1 MRVYTRPKKHEGDE
15 RMKRI
20 TAWFLCLVTALF
32 CLYAAFADGYTLKL
46 SPTSIRLAPGESRS
60 LAWSVE
66 PKNLVTH
73 TLTFTSDNPYVASVD
88 DKGKITGKA
97 AGSTRV
103 RATLETGTSR
113 SVTVTVTGQP
123 VTRLTITNPEVQ
135 LEVGETAVLEYTI
148 NESADDKRVKWSSD
162 DTSVATVDKNGKVTA
177 VGGGVATVTL
187 LAVNGMTATAIIYVP
202 SEVKRI
208 QIDPA
213 EAYLGIGASMELD
226 AYVFPGNARNRELI
240 WESRDE
246 SIARVDQNGVV
257 TGVSEGDCYIRAMCA
272 NGVYATT
279 LLHVSLLPMS
289 LSLSPAVVVLTRDDK
304 TRTLTVGA
312 IPAGAEN
319 APLTWSSS
327 DEAVVSVAG
336 GVLTAKGYGQAQ
348 VSAEAVNGVRAEV
361 TVYVSEP
368 PTSVRFES
376 SAYTLPQD
384 GDSIRLVPVFSPEGS
399 ITRDYTFS
407 VDDESVAIVDKDG
420 NLTPL
425 SYGVCRV
432 TLTTAGG
439 LSCQADVRVYENVKS
454 LRAAESNVVMKQYE
468 FRPVTLYS
476 ETGKPY
482 LSEPTAFVDDENV
495 CVYAN
500 GQLYAKNPGKARVT
514 FSNPGTTV
522 TCQVNVTVL
531 ESDAV
536 FTRCVALTFDNGPD
550 KYTSDILDVLSAY
563 GVKATFFVLGTSIE
577 AHPEQMALLGAS
589 PHELGNHTYDN
600 SSIASGSVAE
610 TASGLQK
617 TDQLCQAAAGRTP
630 TVLRAPDALLPA
642 GLFSSFLDT
651 RRFIGRGFDMNDT
664 DGTLSFEQLYEGALA
679 CTYNTSV
686 LTFHDCGPNTAEAL
700 KLLVPELLKRGYR
713 FLTVSE
719 LIEYTGNEEM
729 VFSTKP

>member
-1 MRVYTRPKKHEGDE
+1 
-15 RMKRI
+15 MKRF
-20 TAWFLCLVTALF
+20 TAWFLCLLTALM
-32 CLYAAFADGYTLKL
+32 CLTASADGYTLKL
-46 SPTSIRLAPGESRS
+46 SPTTLKLAPGESRT

-73 TLTFTSDNPYVASVD
+73 TVTFTSDNEYVASVD
-88 DKGKITGKA
+88 AKGKITGKA
-97 AGSTRV
+97 AGTTRI
-103 RATLETGTSR
+103 RATLETGTAR

-135 LEVGETAVLEYTI
+135 LEVGESAVLEYTI

-187 LAVNGMTATAIIYVP
+187 LAVNGMTATALIYVP

-208 QIDPA
+208 QLDPA
-213 EAYLGIGASMELD
+213 EAYLGIGASMEID
-226 AYVFPGNARNRELI
+226 AYVFPGNARNRELT

-257 TGVSEGDCYIRAMCA
+257 TGVNAGDCYIRAMSV
-272 NGVYATT
+272 NGVYAMT
-279 LLHVSLLPMS
+279 LVHVSLLPMS
-289 LSLSPAVVVLTRDDK
+289 LSLSPSVVILTKED
-304 TRTLTVGA
+304 RTQALTVGA
-312 IPAGAEN
+312 IPTGSEN
-319 APLTWSSS
+319 APLTWTSS
-327 DEAVVSVAG
+327 DPEVVSVENGLLSAR
-336 GVLTAKGYGQAQ
+336 GYGQAT

-368 PTSVRFES
+368 PTAVRFES

-384 GDSIRLVPVFSPEGS
+384 GDSIRLTPVFSPEGS

-407 VDDESVAIVDKDG
+407 VDDESVATVDRDG

-425 SYGVCRV
+425 AYGICRV
-432 TLTTAGG
+432 TLTTSGG
-439 LSCQADVRVYENVKS
+439 LSCSADVRVYENVKS
-454 LRAAESNVVMKQYE
+454 LRAAESNVVMKQYD
-468 FRPVTLYS
+468 FKTITLYS
-476 ETGKPY
+476 ETGKPC
-482 LSEPTAFVDDENV
+482 LSEPMAFVDDESI
-495 CVYAN
+495 CVFMN
-500 GQLYAKNPGKARVT
+500 GQLYAKKPGKAHVT

-531 ESDAV
+531 ESEAS
-536 FTRCVALTFDNGPD
+536 FTRCIALTFDNGPD
-550 KYTSDILDVLSAY
+550 ENTSRILDVLSAY
-563 GVKATFFVLGTSIE
+563 GVKATFFLLGTSIE
-577 AHPEQMALLGAS
+577 EHPEQMALLGAS
-589 PHELGNHTYDN
+589 EHEIGNHTYDN

-630 TVLRAPDALLPA
+630 TVLRAPDALLPE

-651 RRFIGRGFDMNDT
+651 RRFIGRGFDMNDA
-664 DGTLSFEQLYEGALA
+664 DSSLSAGEICESALA

-686 LTFHDCGPNTAEAL
+686 LTFHDCGKNTAAAL
-700 KLLVPELLKRGYR
+700 EMLVPELLKKGYR